1 MKRIVLLLVLT
12 GLFITAT
19 AAQISESDVPAD
31 PSVYQLQQYAQIYN
45 NNTDKVPGFVR
56 GIVGDQTINLHY
68 ENNTYGVEMNN
79 MQIDNVTT
87 SYNESSLEVWVDQ
100 KDIVEVANANNSVKK
115 LRTKLDNDEITYKEH
130 GVANKVKFGVIRA
143 AQKLGLF

>member
-1 MKRIVLLLVLT
+1 MKRIVLLLALT

-31 PSVYQLQQYAQIYN
+31 PSVHQLQQYAEIYN

-56 GIVGDQTINLHY
+56 SIVGDQTINLHY
-68 ENNTYGVEMNN
+68 ENSTYGVEMND
-79 MQIDNVTT
+79 MQVENVTT
-87 SYNESSLEVWVDQ
+87 PYNQSSLEVWVDR
-100 KDIVEVANANNSVKK
+100 KDIVEVANANNSVDE

-130 GVANKVKFGVIRA
+130 GVANKVKFGLFRA
-143 AQKLGLF
+143 AQRLGLF